1 MASKNLE
8 KVSLKL
14 EYNQG
19 LVDGKEKFSSK
30 NFNNIKVDATD
41 QNLLEFSTIVENIQ
55 AKDLNKVYKL
65 ETSVLSE

>member
-8 KVSLKL
+8 KVSLKI
-14 EYNQG
+14 EYSEG

-30 NFNNIKVDATD
+30 NFNNIKLDATD

-55 AKDLNKVYKL
+55 DKDLSKVYKL